1 MSTVSNSAIKNDRIY
16 TYADYLSWPETERWE
31 VIDGVA
37 YAMAPPSTEHQ
48 IIVGSVF
55 VEFANYLKG
64 KPCKVFVAPFGV
76 TFAKDIKNEKNIQAV
91 EPDITII
98 CDKSKITEKG
108 CKGSPDLIVEV
119 LSRSTAS
126 VDVIKKRRL
135 YEHNGVPEYWIV
147 DPANQIVSRFQLNE
161 NLAGYRQVEYFTKTD
176 TITPVIF
183 PDLQINLADIFP
195 DTED

>member
-31 VIDGVA
+31 FIDGVA
-37 YAMAPPSTEHQ
+37 YSMAPPSTEHQ